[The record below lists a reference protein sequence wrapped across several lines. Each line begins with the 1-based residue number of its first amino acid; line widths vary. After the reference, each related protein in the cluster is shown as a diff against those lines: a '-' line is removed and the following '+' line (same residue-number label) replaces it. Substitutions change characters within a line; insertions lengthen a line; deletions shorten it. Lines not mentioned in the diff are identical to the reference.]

1 MPSVSEPIGGQTV
14 AECDQR
20 GLIWQTFYWQI
31 VGLILLTSHILLAK
45 LSLAFYPLAIVL
57 FGWIFARASLAGFIV
72 FMQTLLYQNMLISI
86 FSSDM
91 DPTTFSALQGTN
103 FACLAVMAVVAS
115 FQLLPLMQRYRQITV
130 SLLVAFGILILYT
143 GIGAIKAGPTSAI
156 VYFREFAS
164 PLLAG
169 IVGIE
174 LGRVWGFRTVGVCLL
189 YSFVLAILLSI
200 FEYCYP
206 IDFYTAID
214 EVRYLQLKYFAQP
227 TGNTFYT
234 AQDIVVHYTSVF
246 FNITAGS
253 TASDSLQSFRFG
265 GTIINPISNGYV
277 IAVSGIVAIA
287 LKRSFWLLILV
298 PMLVMEGVKGAN
310 ILLLISVAL
319 FWVWAAIP
327 HRPTLVV
334 TGLVL
339 AALYIGVG
347 IFLGLRND
355 DFHVLGFMGGV
366 HALMHDPIGHGVG
379 VGGNLSS
386 NANAGFKWTGRG
398 GFVNGGVDFAV
409 ESAIGVLIYQ
419 MGVAAAAIL
428 GVFAT
433 FLWQAPLGDRIF
445 LRPLRSDIVFL
456 ALAMIVVNGVFQ
468 EEAFAPYAAGLLMLL
483 AGVLIGNQRRPGQI
497 VQSRAKRY
505 ARLAAA

>member
-1 MPSVSEPIGGQTV
+1 LV
-14 AECDQR
+14 
-20 GLIWQTFYWQI
+20 
-31 VGLILLTSHILLAK
+31 
-45 LSLAFYPLAIVL
+45 
-57 FGWIFARASLAGFIV
+57 
-72 FMQTLLYQNMLISI
+72 
-86 FSSDM
+86 
-91 DPTTFSALQGTN
+91 
-103 FACLAVMAVVAS
+103 
-115 FQLLPLMQRYRQITV
+115 QRYRHIAF
-130 SLLVAFGILILYT
+130 SLLVAFTVLTLYT

-174 LGRVWGFRTVGVCLL
+174 VGRVWGFRTVGVCLL
-189 YSFVLAILLSI
+189 YSSVLAILLSI
-200 FEYCYP
+200 FEYSYP
-206 IDFYTAID
+206 IDFYNTIN
-214 EVRYLQLKYFAQP
+214 EVRFLQLKYFAQP

-234 AQDIVVHYTSVF
+234 AQDIVTHYTSVF

-265 GTIINPISNGYV
+265 GTIINPISNGYI
-277 IAVSGIVAIA
+277 IAVSGIVAVA
-287 LKRSFWLLILV
+287 LKRSSWLLILV

-310 ILLLISVAL
+310 ILLLVSLAL
-319 FWVWAAIP
+319 FWVWVIFAN
-327 HRPTLVV
+327 RTMLLVASV
-334 TGLVL
+334 CV
-339 AALYIGVG
+339 AVLYIGVG

-366 HALMHDPIGHGVG
+366 HSLLHTPIGHGVG
-379 VGGNLSS
+379 VGGNMSS

-398 GFVNGGVDFAV
+398 GFVSGGVDFAV

-445 LRPLRSDIVFL
+445 FRPQRSDIVFL
-456 ALAMIVVNGVFQ
+456 ALAMIAVNGVFQ

-497 VQSRAKRY
+497 MQSRAQHY